1 MATTAERERDY
12 WVEPAETDR
21 RGFWIFGHLLLF
33 TIAVILVV
41 FVVWADHAV
50 LDVVT
55 RGQGKVI
62 PSSRVQIIQNLEGGI
77 MADIMV
83 NEGDIVEKG
92 QVLLRI
98 DNTSAQADYADLRKR
113 YLDGLATITRIV
125 AELAGTP
132 AEDIVF
138 PADLL
143 KDAPELA
150 EAERL
155 NAQIRREQLESQ
167 LSILRDQA
175 AQKEQELEQL
185 SNKVENLKKSLS
197 LAKQQLAIME
207 PLAKDGVVSKV
218 DLLQTRRDVHE
229 MNSEL
234 EVTQLQLP
242 QVKTAMQEAK
252 SRIQERELTF
262 RSEAAAELSKRRL
275 EQASVVEQLKSGA
288 DKVTRTE
295 VRSPLRGTVKEIKLR
310 TIGGVVKPGE
320 DLMEIVPIEDTLL
333 VEAQIRTSDIAFIR
347 TGQEATVKFDT
358 YDYSVYG
365 GLNATV
371 EFISTDAIEDQSSGK
386 KERYFRVR
394 LRTEKNYLGQENNPL
409 SIGPGYTATAEI
421 LTDKKTVLAY
431 LLKPILKAR
440 DTAFTER

>member
-1 MATTAERERDY
+1 MATTTDRDRDY
-12 WVEPAETDR
+12 WVDPADADR

-33 TIAVILVV
+33 TIGVILVV
-41 FVVWADHAV
+41 FIVWADHAV

-83 NEGDIVEKG
+83 NEGEIVEKG
-92 QVLLRI
+92 QVLIRI
-98 DNTSAQADYADLRKR
+98 DNTSAQSDYDDLRKR
-113 YLDGLATITRIV
+113 YLDGLANITRLV
-125 AELAGTP
+125 AELARTP

-143 KDAPELA
+143 EDAPELA
-150 EAERL
+150 ESERL
-155 NAQIRREQLESQ
+155 NAQIRRQQLDTQ

-175 AQKEQELEQL
+175 AQKEQERDQL
-185 SNKVENLKKSLS
+185 INKVENLKKSLA
-197 LAKQQLAIME
+197 LAKQQLGIME
-207 PLAKDGVVSKV
+207 PLARDGVVSKV
-218 DLLQTRRDVHE
+218 DLLQTRRDVQE
-229 MNSEL
+229 LTAEL

-242 QVKTAMQEAK
+242 QVQTALQEAK
-252 SRIQERELTF
+252 SRVQERDLTF

-275 EQASVVEQLKSGA
+275 EQASVVEQLKSGK

-347 TGQEATVKFDT
+347 AGQEATVKFDT
-358 YDYSVYG
+358 YDYSIYG
-365 GLNATV
+365 GLKATV

-394 LRTEKNYLGQENNPL
+394 LRTEKNYIGQESNPL

-431 LLKPILKAR
+431 LMKPILKAR

>member
-1 MATTAERERDY
+1 
-12 WVEPAETDR
+12 
-21 RGFWIFGHLLLF
+21 
-33 TIAVILVV
+33 V
-41 FVVWADHAV
+41 FVVRADHAV
-50 LDVVT
+50 LDVVA

-62 PSSRVQIIQNLEGGI
+62 PSSRIQVIQNLEGGI
-77 MADIMV
+77 MADILV
-83 NEGDIVEKG
+83 REGEIVEKG
-92 QVLLRI
+92 QVLIRI
-98 DNTSAQADYADLRKR
+98 DNTTAQSNYDDLRQR

-132 AEDIVF
+132 ADDIVF
-138 PADLL
+138 PDELM
-143 KDAPELA
+143 KSAPELA

-155 NAQIRREQLESQ
+155 NAQIRRQQLNTQ
-167 LSILRDQA
+167 LAILRDQA
-175 AQKEQELEQL
+175 AQKEQERDQL
-185 SNKVENLKKSLS
+185 INKVENLEKSLA
-197 LAKQQLAIME
+197 LAKQQLGIME
-207 PLAKDGVVSKV
+207 PLAKGGVVSKV
-218 DLLQTRRDVHE
+218 DLLQTRREVHE
-229 MNSEL
+229 LNSEL
-234 EVTQLQLP
+234 EVTRLQLP
-242 QVKTAMQEAK
+242 QVETALQEAK
-252 SRIQERELTF
+252 GRIQERDLTF

-275 EQASVVEQLKSGA
+275 EHASVVEQLKAGE

-310 TIGGVVKPGE
+310 TIGGVIKPGE

-358 YDYSVYG
+358 YDYSIYG
-365 GLNATV
+365 GLKATV

-394 LRTEKNYLGQENNPL
+394 LRTEKNYLGDESKPL

-431 LLKPILKAR
+431 LMKPILKAR
-440 DTAFTER
+440 DRAFTER

>member
-1 MATTAERERDY
+1 MATTTDRDRDY
-12 WVEPAETDR
+12 WVDPADADR

-33 TIAVILVV
+33 TIGVILVV
-41 FVVWADHAV
+41 FIVWADHAV

-83 NEGDIVEKG
+83 NEGEIVEKG
-92 QVLLRI
+92 QVLIRI
-98 DNTSAQADYADLRKR
+98 DNTSAQSDYDDLRKR
-113 YLDGLATITRIV
+113 YLDGLANITRLV
-125 AELAGTP
+125 AELARTP
-132 AEDIVF
+132 AKDIVF
-138 PADLL
+138 PDDLM

-155 NAQIRREQLESQ
+155 NAQIRRQQLETQ

-175 AQKEQELEQL
+175 AQKEQERDQL
-185 SNKVENLKKSLS
+185 INKVENLKKSLA
-197 LAKQQLAIME
+197 LAKQQLGIME
-207 PLAKDGVVSKV
+207 PLARDGVVSKV
-218 DLLQTRRDVHE
+218 DLLQTRRDVQE
-229 MNSEL
+229 LTAEL

-242 QVKTAMQEAK
+242 QVQTALQEAK
-252 SRIQERELTF
+252 SRVQERDLTF

-275 EQASVVEQLKSGA
+275 EQASVVEQLKSGK

-347 TGQEATVKFDT
+347 AGQEATVKFDT

-365 GLNATV
+365 GLKATV

-394 LRTEKNYLGQENNPL
+394 LRTEKNYIGQEDNPL

-431 LLKPILKAR
+431 LMKPILKAR

>member
-1 MATTAERERDY
+1 MATTTDRDY
-12 WVEPAETDR
+12 WVEPAGADR

-33 TIAVILVV
+33 TIGIILLV
-41 FVVWADHAV
+41 FIVWADNAV

-77 MADIMV
+77 MADILV
-83 NEGDIVEKG
+83 KEGEIVEKG

-98 DNTSAQADYADLRKR
+98 DNTSAEADYADLRKR
-113 YLDGLATITRIV
+113 YLDGLATITRLV

-132 AEDIVF
+132 AKAIVF
-138 PADLL
+138 PEQLMA
-143 KDAPELA
+143 DAPELA
-150 EAERL
+150 EAERV
-155 NAQIRREQLESQ
+155 NAQIRREQLDTQ
-167 LSILRDQA
+167 LAILRDQA
-175 AQKEQELEQL
+175 AQKEQERDQL
-185 SNKVENLKKSLS
+185 INKVENLKKSLE
-197 LAKQQLAIME
+197 LAQQQLAIME
-207 PLAKDGVVSKV
+207 PLAKNGVVSKV
-218 DLLQTRRDVHE
+218 DLLQTRREVHDL
-229 MNSEL
+229 NSEL

-242 QVKTAMQEAK
+242 QVETALQEAMA
-252 SRIQERELTF
+252 RVQERDLTF

-275 EQASVVEQLKSGA
+275 EHASVVEQLKSGK

-295 VRSPLRGTVKEIKLR
+295 VRSPLRGTVKEIKIR
-310 TIGGVVKPGE
+310 TIGGVIKPGE

-333 VEAQIRTSDIAFIR
+333 VEAQVRTSDIAFIR

-358 YDYSVYG
+358 YDYSIYG
-365 GLNATV
+365 GLKATV

-394 LRTEKNYLGQENNPL
+394 LRTEKNFLGHEDKPL

-440 DTAFTER
+440 DAAFTER

>member
-1 MATTAERERDY
+1 MATTADRDRDY
-12 WVEPAETDR
+12 WVDPADADR

-33 TIAVILVV
+33 TIGIILVV
-41 FVVWADHAV
+41 FVVWADNAV

-83 NEGDIVEKG
+83 NEGEIVEKG
-92 QVLLRI
+92 QVLIRI
-98 DNTSAQADYADLRKR
+98 DNTSAQSDYDDLRKR
-113 YLDGLATITRIV
+113 YLDGLANITRLV
-125 AELAGTP
+125 AELARTP

-138 PADLL
+138 PDDLL

-155 NAQIRREQLESQ
+155 NAQIRRQQLDTQ

-185 SNKVENLKKSLS
+185 TNKVENLKKSLS

-207 PLAKDGVVSKV
+207 PLARDGVVSKV

-229 MNSEL
+229 MNAEL

-252 SRIQERELTF
+252 GRVQERDLTF

-275 EQASVVEQLKSGA
+275 EQASVVEQLKSGK

-333 VEAQIRTSDIAFIR
+333 VEAQVRTSDIAFIR

-358 YDYSVYG
+358 YDYSIYG
-365 GLNATV
+365 GLKATV

-394 LRTEKNYLGQENNPL
+394 LRTDKNFLGGEDNPL

>member
-1 MATTAERERDY
+1 MATTTDRDY
-12 WVEPAETDR
+12 WVDPADSDR

-62 PSSRVQIIQNLEGGI
+62 PSSRIQVIQNLEGGI
-77 MADIMV
+77 MEDV
-83 NEGDIVEKG
+83 LVREGEIVEKD
-92 QVLLRI
+92 QVLIRI
-98 DNTSAQADYADLRKR
+98 DNRTAQSNYDDLRQR
-113 YLDGLATITRIV
+113 YLDGLATITRIT
-125 AELAGTP
+125 AELSDTP
-132 AEDIVF
+132 ADDIVF
-138 PADLL
+138 PEELMNS
-143 KDAPELA
+143 APGLA

-155 NAQIRREQLESQ
+155 NAQIRRRQLDTQ
-167 LSILRDQA
+167 LTILRDQA
-175 AQKEQELEQL
+175 EQKQQERDQL
-185 SNKVENLKKSLS
+185 MNKVENLKKSLS
-197 LAKQQLAIME
+197 LAQQQLGIME
-207 PLAKDGVVSKV
+207 PLARDGVVSKV
-218 DLLQTRRDVHE
+218 DILQTRREVHE
-229 MNSEL
+229 LNSEL

-242 QVKTAMQEAK
+242 QVETALQEAK
-252 SRIQERELTF
+252 SRVEERDLTF

-275 EQASVVEQLKSGA
+275 EQASVTEQLKSGK

-295 VRSPLRGTVKEIKLR
+295 VRAPLRGTVKEIKLR
-310 TIGGVVKPGE
+310 TIGGVIKPGE

-347 TGQEATVKFDT
+347 IGQEATVKFDT

-365 GLNATV
+365 GLKATV

-394 LRTEKNYLGQENNPL
+394 LRTEKNYLGEEQRPL
-409 SIGPGYTATAEI
+409 SIGPGYTATVEI

>member
-1 MATTAERERDY
+1 MATTADRDY
-12 WVEPAETDR
+12 WVDPADSDR
-21 RGFWIFGHLLLF
+21 RGFWIFGHLLLV
-33 TIAVILVV
+33 TIAIILIA

-50 LDVVT
+50 LDVVA

-62 PSSRVQIIQNLEGGI
+62 PSSRIQVIQNLEGGI
-77 MADIMV
+77 MADILV
-83 NEGDIVEKG
+83 REGEIVEKG
-92 QVLLRI
+92 QVLIRI
-98 DNTSAQADYADLRKR
+98 DNTTAQSNYDDLRQR
-113 YLDGLATITRIV
+113 YLDGLATITRIA

-132 AEDIVF
+132 TDDIVF
-138 PADLL
+138 PDELM
-143 KDAPELA
+143 KSAPELA

-155 NAQIRREQLESQ
+155 NAQIRRQQLNTQ
-167 LSILRDQA
+167 LAILRDQA
-175 AQKEQELEQL
+175 AQKEQERDQL
-185 SNKVENLKKSLS
+185 INKVENLEKSLA
-197 LAKQQLAIME
+197 LAKQQLGIME
-207 PLAKDGVVSKV
+207 PLAKGGVVSKV
-218 DLLQTRRDVHE
+218 DLLQTRREVHE
-229 MNSEL
+229 LNSEL
-234 EVTQLQLP
+234 EVTRLQLP
-242 QVKTAMQEAK
+242 QVETALQEAK
-252 SRIQERELTF
+252 GRIQERDLTF

-275 EQASVVEQLKSGA
+275 EHASVVEQLKAGE

-310 TIGGVVKPGE
+310 TIGGVIKPGE

-358 YDYSVYG
+358 YDYSIYG
-365 GLNATV
+365 GLKATV

-394 LRTEKNYLGQENNPL
+394 LRTERNYLGNESKPL

-431 LLKPILKAR
+431 LMKPILKAR
-440 DTAFTER
+440 DRAFTER

>member
-1 MATTAERERDY
+1 MATTTERERDY
-12 WVEPAETDR
+12 WVDPADADR

-33 TIAVILVV
+33 TIGIILVV
-41 FVVWADHAV
+41 FVVWADNAV

-77 MADIMV
+77 MADILV
-83 NEGDIVEKG
+83 SEGEIVEKG

-113 YLDGLATITRIV
+113 YLDGLATTTRLV
-125 AELAGTP
+125 AELTGTP
-132 AEDIVF
+132 AEKIVF
-138 PADLL
+138 PEELM
-143 KDAPELA
+143 KDAPDLA

-155 NAQIRREQLESQ
+155 NAKIRREQLDTQ
-167 LSILRDQA
+167 LAILRDQA
-175 AQKEQELEQL
+175 AQKEQERDQL
-185 SNKVENLKKSLS
+185 INKVENLKKSLA
-197 LAKQQLAIME
+197 LAKQQLSIME

-229 MNSEL
+229 LNSEL

-242 QVKTAMQEAK
+242 QVETQLQEAK
-252 SRIQERELTF
+252 ARVQERDLTF

-275 EQASVVEQLKSGA
+275 EHASVVEQLKSGK

-310 TIGGVVKPGE
+310 TIGGVIKPGE

-333 VEAQIRTSDIAFIR
+333 VEAQIRTSDRGFIKE
-347 TGQEATVKFDT
+347 GQPATVKFDT
-358 YDYSVYG
+358 YDYSIYG
-365 GLNATV
+365 GLKATV

-394 LRTEKNYLGQENNPL
+394 LRTERNYLGEENNPL

-431 LLKPILKAR
+431 LMKPILKAR

>member
-12 WVEPAETDR
+12 WVDPADTDR
-21 RGFWIFGHLLLF
+21 RGFWMFGHLLLL
-33 TIAVILVV
+33 TIAVILIV
-41 FVVWADHAV
+41 FIVWADHAV

-83 NEGDIVEKG
+83 NEGEIVEKG

-98 DNTSAQADYADLRKR
+98 DNTSAQSDYDDLRKR
-113 YLDGLATITRIV
+113 YLDGLATITRLV
-125 AELAGTP
+125 AELSGTP

-143 KDAPELA
+143 NDAPDLA

-155 NAQIRREQLESQ
+155 NAQIRREQLASQ

-185 SNKVENLKKSLS
+185 TNKVENLKQSLS

-275 EQASVVEQLKSGA
+275 EQASVVEQLKSGK

-333 VEAQIRTSDIAFIR
+333 VEAQVRTSDIAFIR

-358 YDYSVYG
+358 YDYSIYG
-365 GLNATV
+365 GLKATV

-394 LRTEKNYLGQENNPL
+394 LRTEKNYLGQEGNPL

>member
-1 MATTAERERDY
+1 MATTTERDRDY
-12 WVEPAETDR
+12 WVDPVDGDR

-33 TIAVILVV
+33 TVGIILVV
-41 FVVWADHAV
+41 FIVWADNAV

-83 NEGDIVEKG
+83 NEGEIVEKG

-98 DNTSAQADYADLRKR
+98 DNTSAQSDYDDLRKR
-113 YLDGLATITRIV
+113 YLDGLATITRLV
-125 AELAGTP
+125 AELGGTP
-132 AEDIVF
+132 ADEIVF
-138 PADLL
+138 PEQLV
-143 KDAPELA
+143 KDAPDLA

-155 NAQIRREQLESQ
+155 NARIRRQQLDTQ
-167 LSILRDQA
+167 LAILRDQA
-175 AQKEQELEQL
+175 AQKEQERDQL
-185 SNKVENLKKSLS
+185 INKVENLKKSLA
-197 LAKQQLAIME
+197 LAQQQLGIME
-207 PLAKDGVVSKV
+207 PLARDGVVSKV
-218 DLLQTRRDVHE
+218 DLLQTRREVHE
-229 MNSEL
+229 LNSEL
-234 EVTQLQLP
+234 EITQLQLP
-242 QVKTAMQEAK
+242 QVETALQEAK
-252 SRIQERELTF
+252 SRVQERDLTF
-262 RSEAAAELSKRRL
+262 RSEAAAELSRRRL
-275 EQASVVEQLKSGA
+275 EQASVVEQLKSGK

-333 VEAQIRTSDIAFIR
+333 VEAQVRTSDIAFIR

-358 YDYSVYG
+358 YDYSIYG
-365 GLNATV
+365 GLKATV

-394 LRTEKNYLGQENNPL
+394 LRTEKNYIGDEDKPL

-431 LLKPILKAR
+431 LMKPILKAR
-440 DTAFTER
+440 ETAFTER

>member
-1 MATTAERERDY
+1 MATTADRDY
-12 WVEPAETDR
+12 WVDPADSDR

-33 TIAVILVV
+33 TIAVILIV

-62 PSSRVQIIQNLEGGI
+62 PSSRIQVIQNLEGGI
-77 MADIMV
+77 MADILV
-83 NEGDIVEKG
+83 REGEIVEKG
-92 QVLLRI
+92 QVLIRI
-98 DNTSAQADYADLRKR
+98 DNTTAQSNYDDLRQR

-132 AEDIVF
+132 ADDIVF
-138 PADLL
+138 PDELM
-143 KDAPELA
+143 KSAPELA

-155 NAQIRREQLESQ
+155 NAQIRRQQLDTQ
-167 LSILRDQA
+167 LAILHDQA
-175 AQKEQELEQL
+175 AQKEQERDQL
-185 SNKVENLKKSLS
+185 INKVENLEKSLS
-197 LAKQQLAIME
+197 LAKQQLGIME
-207 PLAKDGVVSKV
+207 PLAKDGIVSKV
-218 DLLQTRRDVHE
+218 DLLQTRREVHE
-229 MNSEL
+229 LNSEL
-234 EVTQLQLP
+234 EVTRLQLP
-242 QVKTAMQEAK
+242 QVETALQEAK
-252 SRIQERELTF
+252 SRVQERDLTF

-275 EQASVVEQLKSGA
+275 EQASVVEQMKSGK

-358 YDYSVYG
+358 YDYSIYG
-365 GLNATV
+365 GLKATV

-394 LRTEKNYLGQENNPL
+394 LRTEKNYLGDESKPL

-431 LLKPILKAR
+431 LMKPILKAR

>member
-1 MATTAERERDY
+1 MATTAGRDRDY
-12 WVEPAETDR
+12 WVDPADTDR

-33 TIAVILVV
+33 TIGVILVV
-41 FVVWADHAV
+41 FIVWADHAV

-83 NEGDIVEKG
+83 NEGEIVEKG

-98 DNTSAQADYADLRKR
+98 DNTSAQSDYDDLRKR
-113 YLDGLATITRIV
+113 YLDGLATITRLV
-125 AELAGTP
+125 AELSGTP
-132 AEDIVF
+132 ADDIVF
-138 PADLL
+138 PEQLM
-143 KDAPELA
+143 KDAPDLA

-155 NAQIRREQLESQ
+155 NAQIRRQQLNTQ
-167 LSILRDQA
+167 LGILRDQA
-175 AQKEQELEQL
+175 AQKEQERDQL
-185 SNKVENLKKSLS
+185 LNKVENLKKSLA
-197 LAKQQLAIME
+197 LAKQQLGIME

-218 DLLQTRRDVHE
+218 DLLQTRREVQDL
-229 MNSEL
+229 NSEL

-242 QVKTAMQEAK
+242 QVESALQEAK
-252 SRIQERELTF
+252 SRVQERDLTF

-275 EQASVVEQLKSGA
+275 EQASVVEQLKSGK

-333 VEAQIRTSDIAFIR
+333 VEAQVRTSDIAFIR

-365 GLNATV
+365 GLKATV

-394 LRTEKNYLGQENNPL
+394 LRTDKNFLGGEDNPL